1 VWNNDWPSLVSHTT
15 PTFAADVVG
24 AIPGRA
30 EDIRAYTRKTMGLPD
45 IEEDPPVPSDD
56 ETLTG
61 HTDSRRDDIINVR
74 DWSQTGR
81 GSHVDF
87 EYKDIVPLEQGK

>member
-1 VWNNDWPSLVSHTT
+1 L
-15 PTFAADVVG
+15 AADVVE

-30 EDIRAYTRKTMGLPD
+30 EDTQAYTRKTMALAD

-56 ETLTG
+56 EPLTG
-61 HTDSRRDDIINVR
+61 HTNSRSDDRINVR

-87 EYKDIVPLEQGK
+87 EYKDVVPLEQGK